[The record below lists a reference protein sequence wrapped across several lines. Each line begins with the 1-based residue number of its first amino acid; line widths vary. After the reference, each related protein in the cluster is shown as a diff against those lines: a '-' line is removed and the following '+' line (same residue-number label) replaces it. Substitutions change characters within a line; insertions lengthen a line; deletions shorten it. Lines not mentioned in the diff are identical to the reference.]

1 MSPRAGPL
9 KNTIEDFWHMVW
21 QEQSP
26 TIVMVTE
33 LVEGNRNKCRQYWP
47 DIGTES
53 YGIFDVTLID
63 QKVFPSYVTRTLEVE
78 VYNTYHSLNS
88 A

>member
-1 MSPRAGPL
+1 
-9 KNTIEDFWHMVW
+9 MVW

-26 TIVMVTE
+26 TIVMVTG
-33 LVEGNRNKCRQYWP
+33 LVEANRNKCRQYWP

-63 QKVFPSYVTRTLEVE
+63 QKVFPSYITRTLEVE
-78 VYNTYHSLNS
+78 VYSTDHSVNS
-88 A
+88 T

>member
-1 MSPRAGPL
+1 M
-9 KNTIEDFWHMVW
+9 KNTVEDFWYMIW

-47 DIGTES
+47 DMGTES
-53 YGIFDVTLID
+53 YGIFLVTLIH
-63 QKVFPSYVTRTLEVE
+63 QKTFPAYIVRTLEVE
-78 VYNTYHSLNS
+78 VMPTIPD
-88 A
+88 